1 LGKKKI
7 NWNTTEQKTF
17 EIEKKLQIQEEENI
31 REVENRTLIEL

>member
-17 EIEKKLQIQEEENI
+17 EIGKKTANTRRRIQKRRRKQNP
-31 REVENRTLIEL
+31 N